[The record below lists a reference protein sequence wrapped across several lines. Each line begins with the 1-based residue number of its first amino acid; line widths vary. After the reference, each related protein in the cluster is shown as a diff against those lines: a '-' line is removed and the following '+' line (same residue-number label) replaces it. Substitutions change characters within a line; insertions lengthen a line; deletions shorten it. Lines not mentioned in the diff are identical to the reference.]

1 MLEISFIEDQIYF
14 WGFLY
19 LCIELTGIYFAVQ
32 AILKAR
38 TSQAAIAWSISLI
51 SLPLLVLPLYWVF
64 GSSRFYAYMNRM
76 RMARMENIDNVEAL
90 YQQIKPYYVHNMRGI
105 EDIIHTTHKLETLPF
120 TSHNG
125 VKLLINGEKTYKEM
139 LKAIESARDY
149 VLLQFYIV
157 NHDSVGE
164 AFRQLLTKKLK
175 QGVRVY
181 FLYDKVGSHALSS
194 WYLHKLR
201 KAGAHVASFDGHHN
215 GIGKYLH
222 INFRNHRKILIVDG
236 LKAFVGGLNLGDEY
250 LGKNKTMGYWR
261 DTHVLLRGPSVQVM
275 QAVFIKDW
283 YWSRGHISKLNW
295 QIQAAETHRDKM
307 TAGNKMQAAE
317 QEITTY
323 TKNVMILD
331 TGPADEKPVCSLFLC
346 ALINSS
352 KKRLWITSPY
362 FVPDAEVI
370 NALKNAALRNVD
382 VRLILPE
389 KYDKFFV
396 YLTSFAYYKE
406 LKGYD
411 IKIYRYTKG
420 FSHQKVILVD
430 DQLSGIGTVN
440 LDNRSIHL
448 NFEIM
453 AYIADKEFNAQVSD
467 MLEYDMNN
475 CYLDNIEDF
484 EQRPFWF
491 KAISRVFYLFS
502 PVL

>member
-1 MLEISFIEDQIYF
+1 MLEIDFIEEQIY
-14 WGFLY
+14 WWASLY
-19 LCIELTGIYFAVQ
+19 LFIELTGIYFAVQ

-51 SLPLLVLPLYWVF
+51 SMPLLVLPVYWIF
-64 GSSRFYAYMNRM
+64 GSNRFHAYMNRM
-76 RMARMENIDNVEAL
+76 RTARVENIENVREL
-90 YQQIKPYYVHNMRGI
+90 YQQIKPYYVHNRGGI
-105 EDIIHTTHKLETLPF
+105 EDIIHTAHNLKTPPF
-120 TSHNG
+120 TSHNC
-125 VKLLINGEKTYKEM
+125 VKLLINGKETYNEM
-139 LKAIESARDY
+139 LKAIESAQDY

-164 AFRQLLTKKLK
+164 AFRHLLSEKLK

-201 KAGAHVASFDGHHN
+201 MAGAHVSSFDAHN

-236 LKAFVGGLNLGDEY
+236 LNAFVGGLNLGDEY
-250 LGKNKTMGYWR
+250 LGKDKTLGYWR
-261 DTHVLLRGPSVQVM
+261 DTHVLLQGPSVQM
-275 QAVFIKDW
+275 IQAVFIKDW
-283 YWSRGHISKLNW
+283 YWSQGQIPKLNW
-295 QIQAAETHRDKM
+295 QIRCAEDNREKLAAANKTQAGGK
-307 TAGNKMQAAE
+307 
-317 QEITTY
+317 EITTC

-346 ALINSS
+346 ALINCS

-389 KYDKFFV
+389 KYDKYFV

-406 LKGYD
+406 LKGYN

-491 KAISRVFYLFS
+491 KTISRVFYLFS
-502 PVL
+502 PIL